1 MQSNRKEELKAV
13 FKDTML
19 QIQVNDKLTQA
30 TRSSVVNPK
39 YYAPDDYPVIN
50 HDGRLKT

>member
-1 MQSNRKEELKAV
+1 MPSNRKEELKAV
-13 FKDTML
+13 FNDTLL

-30 TRSSVVNPK
+30 TRSSVINTK
-39 YYAPDDYPVIN
+39 YYVPDDYPVIN